1 MNLDL
6 SPQDRA
12 FQAEV
17 REFLEQALTPELR
30 QAGRRATSVFMEKD
44 YSLAWQ
50 RILHQRGW
58 VAPAWPVQ
66 YGGTGWNE
74 MQRYI
79 FAAECARAGAPS
91 LSPMGLKMVGP
102 VIMGYGTDEQKAF
115 FLPRIL
121 SGEDYWCQGYSEPG
135 AGSDL
140 AALQLR
146 AVLDGDHYVLN
157 GSKIWTTHAHWA
169 NRMFCLVRT
178 RTEGKAQAGIT
189 FLLLEMTAPGIQ
201 VKPIITLAGEHE
213 VNQVFFDNV
222 RVPVSGR
229 IGDENAGWTVAK
241 YLLEFERGGGSAA
254 GLKVSFER
262 LKTLA
267 RDEASSGGGALLQD
281 PAFRAKL
288 ASAGVALEAIEMT
301 EHRVLAELA
310 SGKNPGPASSMLK
323 AQGTEA
329 MQRLDEIAIEGLA
342 HYAAVDQIDARA
354 PGANVP
360 VIGPEH
366 GLTSMARYLNNR
378 AASIYG
384 GSNEIQRDIMARLV
398 LGL

>member
-17 REFLEQALTPELR
+17 REFLEEALTPELR

-146 AVLDGDHYVLN
+146 AVLDGD
-157 GSKIWTTHAHWA
+157 
-169 NRMFCLVRT
+169 
-178 RTEGKAQAGIT
+178 
-189 FLLLEMTAPGIQ
+189 
-201 VKPIITLAGEHE
+201 
-213 VNQVFFDNV
+213 
-222 RVPVSGR
+222 
-229 IGDENAGWTVAK
+229 
-241 YLLEFERGGGSAA
+241 
-254 GLKVSFER
+254 
-262 LKTLA
+262 
-267 RDEASSGGGALLQD
+267 
-281 PAFRAKL
+281 
-288 ASAGVALEAIEMT
+288 
-301 EHRVLAELA
+301 
-310 SGKNPGPASSMLK
+310 
-323 AQGTEA
+323 
-329 MQRLDEIAIEGLA
+329 
-342 HYAAVDQIDARA
+342 
-354 PGANVP
+354 
-360 VIGPEH
+360 
-366 GLTSMARYLNNR
+366 
-378 AASIYG
+378 
-384 GSNEIQRDIMARLV
+384 
-398 LGL
+398 